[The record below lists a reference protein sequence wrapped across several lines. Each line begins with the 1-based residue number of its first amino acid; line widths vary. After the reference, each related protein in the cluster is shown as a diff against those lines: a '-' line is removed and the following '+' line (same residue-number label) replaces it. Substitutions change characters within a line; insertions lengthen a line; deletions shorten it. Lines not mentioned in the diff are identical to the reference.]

1 MVCNMNRRKGTNEGF
16 TLTELMIT
24 ILILGLVAV
33 LALPTY
39 GRFMQDWK
47 LNGEADQLAGVLRAA
62 RSAAVMK
69 NINVVFTFDVN
80 NNTYSY
86 FEDENGNGARDNT
99 EYRSAVF
106 ELHHGI
112 TITAHTLAGTTLTF
126 GSRGNTR
133 DSGSITLRNAY
144 NRNKLIRIFGGT
156 GNITVD

>member
-1 MVCNMNRRKGTNEGF
+1 
-16 TLTELMIT
+16 MIT
-24 ILILGLVAV
+24 VLILGLVAV

-39 GRFMQDWK
+39 GRFVQDWK
-47 LNGEADQLAGVLRAA
+47 LNGEADQFAAALRAA

-69 NINVVFTFDVN
+69 NIDVVFTFDMD

-86 FEDENGNGARDNT
+86 FEDENGNGVRDNS

-106 ELHHGI
+106 ELYHGI
-112 TITAHTLAGTTLTF
+112 TITAHTFTGTTLTF

-144 NRNKLIRIFGGT
+144 NRNKSIRIFGGT
-156 GNITVD
+156 GNIKVD

>member
-1 MVCNMNRRKGTNEGF
+1 MNRRKRTNEGF

-24 ILILGLVAV
+24 ILILGLVAI

-69 NINVVFTFDVN
+69 NIDVVFTFNMDT
-80 NNTYSY
+80 NTYSY
-86 FEDENGNGARDNT
+86 FEDVNGNGVRDKA
-99 EYRSAVF
+99 EYRSATF
-106 ELHHGI
+106 ELYNGI
-112 TITAHTLAGTTLTF
+112 MITAHTLPGTTLTF

-144 NRNKLIRIFGGT
+144 NRNKLVRIFGGT